1 MANEQIS
8 EITTVPT
15 NATVIKIINTL
26 IKRYN
31 SLGSIYTFKGSVQ
44 TYDDLLIIQ
53 NPNVGDVY
61 NVVQEDEEH
70 QIAAGSNFVWDG
82 TVWDNLGG
90 SLAGL
95 VQSVNGINPDSL
107 GNVLLPLIKNITTNQ
122 GVITFTKNDDTTIQ
136 VDNIKKLYTVGLGQT
151 VDLNNLVEA
160 GIYIC
165 DNDSYAANYEN
176 CPVQKSFL
184 LEVQQANDG
193 SMVYQ
198 FLTQY
203 NDGSMEAGNQY
214 VRTYQ
219 VTNGWTDWVKYVL
232 ASDLNGAVDN
242 LTEQVTEV
250 STALTAHKDDHN
262 NPHQVTAA
270 QLGLATVYKYKGSVE
285 TYANLPTSGQQV
297 GDVYNVKQAD
307 PDHNIEAGD
316 NVAWDGE
323 KWDILAG
330 DTDLSGY
337 AQLNSAN
344 TFTALNAFRANIA
357 VSNGTT
363 AGSGGSIS
371 FGISPADETVQA
383 RIGTD
388 KLGGL
393 FYNTSTNQPHVFRVG
408 NNLNSFVIRDNGTT
422 TAFSNN
428 NHIFASVVDASG
440 NANWLGNANTATKLE
455 TARTINGVS
464 FDGTANIT
472 IADSTKLPIAGG
484 TMTGDLTLKGNPTAD
499 LMAATKKYVD
509 DSVASAGGG
518 SNLTTYTSL
527 EQLGI
532 TPGQETF
539 ASIHSALPIN
549 SALEYYVSEAQNFA
563 DIYPASYGNF
573 IATRLTGDIT
583 IFHFTGTNQIIYVTH
598 YHVTNNTNPSWTQI
612 AKQSDLTNLSNSVVK
627 SVNGIKPTNGNV
639 PNIARTDV
647 ANNFVTGQKFL
658 KHPTVSGVGGQ
669 LFLEKPEVSTLAGDV
684 VIDVMGEMLRF
695 REKGGSG
702 RGFNMNIA
710 SGAANC
716 QSPIVTSVNGV
727 KADYTGNIQLK
738 NSNAT
743 PVGTILAL
751 LDDEVPEGYLPAE
764 GAEISRTTY
773 ADLFNV
779 IGTKFGEGD
788 GSTTFN
794 LPNLVGRFLEGD
806 GVPGTLKGPGLPD
819 HNHSILI
826 NLDTSDGNGYQ
837 KYLPRN
843 TEGSKVAVPSTQASK
858 SNPIYG
864 ASDTVQPK
872 SVTVKFCIKY

>member
-285 TYANLPTSGQQV
+285 TYADLPTSEQQI

-307 PDHNIEAGD
+307 PDHNIKAGD
-316 NVAWDGE
+316 NVAWDGTT
-323 KWDILAG
+323 WDILAG
-330 DTDLSGY
+330 VTDLSGY

-344 TFTALNAFRANIA
+344 TFTAMNTFRANIA
-357 VSNGTT
+357 VSNGTA
-363 AGSGGSIS
+363 AGSQGQIVLGVK
-371 FGISPADETVQA
+371 PHTATVQA
-383 RIGTD
+383 NIISSTTGA
-388 KLGGL
+388 LN
-393 FYNTSTNQPHVFRVG
+393 YNATETAGHYFKIG
-408 NNLNSFVIRDNGTT
+408 NNIATT
-422 TAFSNN
+422 SITSDESETAIFSHNAFE
-428 NHIFASVVDASG
+428 FARITNVGVAK
-440 NANWLGNANTATKLE
+440 WLGNANTATKLE
-455 TARTINGVS
+455 TARTINGVA
-464 FDGTANIT
+464 FDGTKDITIDTPEYVIASEAEAKAGTNNTKFMSPLRVKQAISALAGGSSWTISQGANGWARENIT
-472 IADSTKLPIAGG
+472 GFTI
-484 TMTGDLTLKGNPTAD
+484 
-499 LMAATKKYVD
+499 
-509 DSVASAGGG
+509 
-518 SNLTTYTSL
+518 
-527 EQLGI
+527 QW
-532 TPGQETF
+532 
-539 ASIHSALPIN
+539 
-549 SALEYYVSEAQNFA
+549 
-563 DIYPASYGNF
+563 
-573 IATRLTGDIT
+573 GDIT
-583 IFHFTGTNQIIYVTH
+583 TFPRTFA
-598 YHVTNNTNPSWTQI
+598 I
-612 AKQSDLTNLSNSVVK
+612 AFQVVMQ
-627 SVNGIKPTNGNV
+627 
-639 PNIARTDV
+639 
-647 ANNFVTGQKFL
+647 ANNNKGEQLYKDQVT
-658 KHPTVSGVGGQ
+658 
-669 LFLEKPEVSTLAGDV
+669 
-684 VIDVMGEMLRF
+684 
-695 REKGGSG
+695 
-702 RGFNMNIA
+702 
-710 SGAANC
+710 
-716 QSPIVTSVNGV
+716 VTSIFKNGF
-727 KADYTGNIQLK
+727 
-738 NSNAT
+738 
-743 PVGTILAL
+743 TIGSPGQGQRYVAF
-751 LDDEVPEGYLPAE
+751 G
-764 GAEISRTTY
+764 IS
-773 ADLFNV
+773 
-779 IGTKFGEGD
+779 
-788 GSTTFN
+788 
-794 LPNLVGRFLEGD
+794 
-806 GVPGTLKGPGLPD
+806 
-819 HNHSILI
+819 
-826 NLDTSDGNGYQ
+826 
-837 KYLPRN
+837 
-843 TEGSKVAVPSTQASK
+843 
-858 SNPIYG
+858 
-864 ASDTVQPK
+864 
-872 SVTVKFCIKY
+872 